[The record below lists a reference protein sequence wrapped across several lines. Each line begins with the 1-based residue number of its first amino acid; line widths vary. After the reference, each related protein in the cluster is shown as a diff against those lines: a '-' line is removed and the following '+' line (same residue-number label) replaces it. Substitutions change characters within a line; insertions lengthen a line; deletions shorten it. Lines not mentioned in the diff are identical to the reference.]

1 MSALPPNATLKAFSR
16 MSALGQKRTSVD
28 FCAFEETLQVVVA
41 HETSA
46 ALRSPN
52 PIYSQMILEKR
63 ASTKNQV
70 CVK

>member
-1 MSALPPNATLKAFSR
+1 MQNGMSALPPKTNTCDALAHVLWAKR
-16 MSALGQKRTSVD
+16 NSA
-28 FCAFEETLQVVVA
+28 VVVA

-46 ALRSPN
+46 ALRPPK

-70 CVK
+70 GVK